1 MARIDGRN
9 YNELR
14 PMRITPDFTKYAEGS
29 VLIEHGNTMV
39 LCNASFTEGVP
50 RFLKDTGRGW
60 LTAEYDMLPR
70 ANRERSS
77 RDISKLKVSGRSAE
91 IQRLVGRSLR
101 SIVDMSVLGENTI
114 VIDCDVLQ
122 GDGGTR
128 CASITGG
135 FIALAMACDRMVKAG
150 VLRKM
155 PILDYIAALGTG
167 ILHIDGADRAVV
179 DMCYEEDSTS
189 IADFNVIGTGSG
201 KIAEVQ
207 GTGEGRPY
215 TMDEMMMVLEITMP
229 ALVQVINEQKNVLKD
244 LGIREWTL

>member
-9 YNELR
+9 YDELR

-70 ANRERSS
+70 ANRDRSP
-77 RDISKLKVSGRSAE
+77 RDIAKLKVSGRSAE
-91 IQRLVGRSLR
+91 IQRLIGRSLR
-101 SIVDMSVLGENTI
+101 SVVDMSLLGENTI

-135 FIALAMACDRMVKAG
+135 FVALYMACARMVKAG
-150 VLRKM
+150 VLKKM
-155 PILDYIAALGTG
+155 PIRDYIAALGTG
-167 ILHIDGADRAVV
+167 ILCIDGEERAVV

-201 KIAEVQ
+201 KVAEVQ

-215 TMDEMMMVLEITMP
+215 TVDELMTVIKVTMP
-229 ALVQVINEQKNVLKD
+229 ALACVIAEQRKITDTMGVSL
-244 LGIREWTL
+244 

>member
-9 YNELR
+9 YDELR
-14 PMRITPDFTKYAEGS
+14 PMRITPDFTKFAEGS
-29 VLIEHGNTMV
+29 VLIEHGDTMV

-70 ANRERSS
+70 ANRERSP
-77 RDISKLKVSGRSAE
+77 RDVSKLKVSGRSAE
-91 IQRLVGRSLR
+91 IQRLIGRSLR
-101 SIVDMSVLGENTI
+101 SVVDLSVLGENTI

-135 FIALAMACDRMVKAG
+135 FVALYMACARKVKAG
-150 VLRKM
+150 ILKKM
-155 PILDYIAALGTG
+155 PIRDYIAALGTG
-167 ILHIDGADRAVV
+167 ILRIDGEDRAVV
-179 DMCYEEDSTS
+179 DMCYEEDSAAL
-189 IADFNVIGTGSG
+189 ADFNVIGTGSG

-215 TMDEMMMVLEITMP
+215 TMDELTAVLKVTMP
-229 ALVQVINEQKNVLKD
+229 ALACVIAEQRKITD
-244 LGIREWTL
+244 TLGVSL

>member
-1 MARIDGRN
+1 MARIDGRA
-9 YNELR
+9 YDELR

-39 LCNASFTEGVP
+39 LCNASFTRDVP

-70 ANRERSS
+70 ANRERSP
-77 RDISKLKVSGRSAE
+77 RDISKLKISGRSAE
-91 IQRLVGRSLR
+91 IQRLIGRSLR
-101 SIVDMSVLGENTI
+101 SILDMELLGENTI

-135 FIALAMACDRMVKAG
+135 FVALALACSRMVKAG
-150 VLRKM
+150 VLRRM
-155 PILDYIAALGTG
+155 PLRDSIAALGTG
-167 ILHIDGADRAVV
+167 IIRVDGKERAVV
-179 DMCYEEDSTS
+179 DMCYEEDSAAV
-189 IADFNVIGTGSG
+189 ADFNVIGTGNG
-201 KIAEVQ
+201 RIAEVQ

-215 TMDEMMMVLEITMP
+215 TTQELTQVLEITMS
-229 ALVQVINEQKNVLKD
+229 ALAKVIEEQDRVLAECGVR
-244 LGIREWTL
+244 L

>member
-9 YNELR
+9 YDELR
-14 PMRITPDFTKYAEGS
+14 PMRMTPDFTKYAEGS
-29 VLIEHGNTMV
+29 VLVEHGNTMV

-50 RFLKDTGRGW
+50 RFLKDSGRGW

-70 ANRERSS
+70 ANRERSP
-77 RDISKLKVSGRSAE
+77 RDISKLKVSG
-91 IQRLVGRSLR
+91 SLR
-101 SIVDMSVLGENTI
+101 SVIDMSLLGENTI

-135 FIALAMACDRMVKAG
+135 FVALYMACARMVKAG
-150 VLRKM
+150 VLKKM
-155 PILDYIAALGTG
+155 PIRDYIAALGTG
-167 ILHIDGADRAVV
+167 ILHIDGEDRVVV
-179 DMCYEEDSTS
+179 DMCYEEDSAS

-215 TMDEMMMVLEITMP
+215 TMDELMAVLKVTMP
-229 ALVQVINEQKNVLKD
+229 ALACVIAEQRKITD
-244 LGIREWTL
+244 TLGVAL

>member
-9 YNELR
+9 YDELR
-14 PMRITPDFTKYAEGS
+14 PMRMTPDFTKYAEGS
-29 VLIEHGNTMV
+29 VLVEHGNTMV

-50 RFLKDTGRGW
+50 RFLKDSGRGW

-70 ANRERSS
+70 ANRERSP

-91 IQRLVGRSLR
+91 IQRLIGRSLR
-101 SIVDMSVLGENTI
+101 SVIDMSLLGENTI

-135 FIALAMACDRMVKAG
+135 FVALYMACARMVKAG
-150 VLRKM
+150 VLKKM
-155 PILDYIAALGTG
+155 PIRDYIAALGTG
-167 ILHIDGADRAVV
+167 ILQIDGEDRVVV
-179 DMCYEEDSTS
+179 DMCYEEDSAS
-189 IADFNVIGTGSG
+189 IADFNVIGTGSS

-215 TMDEMMMVLEITMP
+215 TMDELMAVLKVTMP
-229 ALVQVINEQKNVLKD
+229 ALACVIAEQRKITD
-244 LGIREWTL
+244 TLGVTL

>member
-1 MARIDGRN
+1 MERIDGRKAD
-9 YNELR
+9 ELR
-14 PMRITPDFTKYAEGS
+14 PMRLTPDFTKYAEGS

-50 RFLKDTGRGW
+50 RFLKDSGRGW

-70 ANRERSS
+70 ANRERSQ
-77 RDISKLKVSGRSAE
+77 RDIAKLKVSGRSAE
-91 IQRLVGRSLR
+91 IQRLIGRSLR
-101 SIVDMSVLGENTI
+101 SVVDMSVLGENTI

-135 FIALAMACDRMVKAG
+135 FVALYMACARMVKSG

-155 PILDYIAALGTG
+155 PIRDYIAALGTG
-167 ILHIDGADRAVV
+167 IIKIGGEDHVVV
-179 DMCYEEDSTS
+179 DMCYEEDSAA
-189 IADFNVIGTGSG
+189 IADCNVIGTGSG

-215 TMDEMMMVLEITMP
+215 TVDELMAVVRATMP
-229 ALVQVINEQKNVLKD
+229 ALACVIAEQRKITD
-244 LGIREWTL
+244 TLGVSL

>member
-9 YNELR
+9 YDELR

-29 VLIEHGNTMV
+29 VLIEHGSTMV

-70 ANRERSS
+70 ANRERSP
-77 RDISKLKVSGRSAE
+77 RDVSKLKVSGRSAE
-91 IQRLVGRSLR
+91 IQRLIGRSLR
-101 SIVDMSVLGENTI
+101 SVVDLSVLGENTI

-135 FIALAMACDRMVKAG
+135 FVALYMACARMLKAG
-150 VLRKM
+150 VLKKM
-155 PILDYIAALGTG
+155 PIRDYIAALGTG
-167 ILHIDGADRAVV
+167 ILRIDGEDRAVV
-179 DMCYEEDSTS
+179 DMCYEEDSSS

-215 TMDEMMMVLEITMP
+215 TMDELMAVLKVTMP
-229 ALVQVINEQKNVLKD
+229 ALACVIAEQRKITD
-244 LGIREWTL
+244 TLGVSL

>member
-9 YNELR
+9 YDELR

-29 VLIEHGNTMV
+29 VLIEHGDTMV

-70 ANRERSS
+70 ANRERTP
-77 RDISKLKVSGRSAE
+77 RDVSKLKVSGRSAE
-91 IQRLVGRSLR
+91 IQRLIGRSLR
-101 SIVDMSVLGENTI
+101 SVVDLTKLGENTI

-135 FIALAMACDRMVKAG
+135 FVALYMACARMVKAG
-150 VLRKM
+150 ILKKM
-155 PILDYIAALGTG
+155 PIRDYIAALGTG
-167 ILHIDGADRAVV
+167 ILHIDGEDRAVV
-179 DMCYEEDSTS
+179 DMCYEEDSAS

-215 TMDEMMMVLEITMP
+215 TMDELTSALRVTMP
-229 ALVQVINEQKNVLKD
+229 ALACVIAEQRKITD
-244 LGIREWTL
+244 TLGVSL